1 VASGS
6 EEETVMTTRIGL
18 IASVTA
24 LALASTAVAHAEGP
38 LAIAKQGYL
47 FAGGKYTTVNG
58 AKVMR
63 GQIYVEYQVPRGRT
77 QPFPIVII
85 PGGAQT
91 ATNFTGTPDGREGW
105 AQYFLRHGYAVY
117 IIEQPGRGR
126 SGYQSDTDGPQAAPD
141 LLSVES
147 RFTAPEHYNL
157 YPQAHLHTQ
166 WPGTG
171 RAGDPAFDQFYA
183 SQVPY
188 VNKSEVIQTLNRD
201 AAVALLDKIGPAILM
216 THSQSGAYGWTIT
229 EARPNLVK
237 ALVQVEPSGPPVHD
251 MELIG
256 APDYFRDGV
265 LRPWGLT
272 AIPLNYSPAVTDPS
286 QLSFVRQEKP
296 DAPDLAKCWLQAS
309 PARQLPDLQRT
320 PILVM
325 VGEASF
331 HAPYQHC
338 VVKYLEQA
346 GVHPTWIRL
355 GDIGIHGNGHMM
367 MLEKN
372 NLQVADVIV
381 RWLAK
386 TSPVIA
392 AGRGAKVGSSN

>member
-1 VASGS
+1 MIARLRLFALAAAFVQLSIAASQS
-6 EEETVMTTRIGL
+6 EE
-18 IASVTA
+18 
-24 LALASTAVAHAEGP
+24 P

-47 FAGGKYTTVNG
+47 FAGGSYKTFNG
-58 AKVMR
+58 KKVMD
-63 GQIYVEYQVPRGRT
+63 GQIYVEYQIPRRRT
-77 QPFPIVII
+77 QPLPIVII

-126 SGYQSDTDGPQAAPD
+126 SGYEANSDGPQAEPD
-141 LLSVES
+141 VLSVED

-171 RAGDPAFDQFYA
+171 QAGDPVFDQFYA

-188 VNKSEVIQTLNRD
+188 AQKAELIQTLNRD
-201 AAVALLDKIGPAILM
+201 AAAALLDKIGPAILM

-237 ALVQVEPSGPPVHD
+237 ALVQVEPSGPPAHD

-256 APDYFRDGV
+256 APDYFKDAD

-272 AIPLNYSPAVTDPS
+272 TIPLAYSPAVTDPS
-286 QLSFVRQEKP
+286 ELQFVRQDKP
-296 DAPDLAKCWLQAS
+296 DAPDLARCWLQKE
-309 PARQLPDLQRT
+309 PARQLPKLQTT
-320 PILVM
+320 PILVLTS
-325 VGEASF
+325 EASF
-331 HAPYQHC
+331 HFPYQHC

-346 GVHPTWIRL
+346 GVHPTWLKL

-386 TSPVIA
+386 SVPAKSASRPT
-392 AGRGAKVGSSN
+392 RLGASH